1 MAFSDYVTSETDWD
15 NETTRYLFEI
25 NGTPY
30 RIDDICGTLKLL
42 LVPPTGKTNEWVGRP
57 DNTPAIRR
65 RGVELDMNNAK
76 NAAIR
81 MRCIETLVKLGFCH
95 ANANTHKKQ
104 TEALW
109 IKTRG

>member
-1 MAFSDYVTSETDWD
+1 MAFSDYVTSETDWN

-25 NGTPY
+25 NGTLY
-30 RIDDICGTLKLL
+30 RIDDVCGTLILFF
-42 LVPPTGKTNEWVGRP
+42 VPPKGEVSEWVKP
-57 DNTPAIRR
+57 DNTPMIRR
-65 RGVELDMNNAK
+65 RGVEVDMNNAT